1 MDWMARVIGGALAS
15 TPGPTDDFWYTGVG
29 MAGPTAAGMVVDES
43 GAQNLSAWYRGKD
56 ILSASLAMLPLHVF
70 ERLSDDRGANVARQ
84 HPLFDIL
91 HTKANAWQDSF
102 SYRRLA
108 MRHLIDYGAHYAFI
122 REGRRGF
129 VDELWP
135 IHPGRVTCRQS
146 ESTGRLVYDIRYE
159 KTGRTTAYS
168 QDEVFRLL
176 GASDDGIT
184 PKGVLQC
191 ARESIGTAMATE
203 SYAARVFG
211 RGTLN
216 SGVITV
222 PTRLDDDA
230 SKRMARSFITS
241 AGDWRLPKVLEQGAT
256 FVASDMSPEDF
267 QMLLSRKFS
276 VDDIARWLGLPPHM
290 LGSLDRATF
299 SNIEHQGQEFVT
311 YSLGPWLSLWEFG
324 INDQLVLNPTRFFV
338 EFNRDALV
346 RGDIA
351 ARWQAHVSAVNAGI
365 VSVDEVRVVE
375 NKNRRGGKADELR
388 EPQNITGKAT
398 APEPDASPRP
408 RRQVA
413 APPSEDASSA
423 QAQAIVVESAAR
435 ILRKEVK
442 AVQRFAVQHAADGD
456 AFAVA
461 VADFYDKHQALVAES
476 LLMAPAAAADYC
488 ANQARQVLAG
498 GVAAAE
504 GWLEGTYA
512 RGIAAGA
519 LGGGE

>member
-1 MDWMARVIGGALAS
+1 MDLLARLLGGTMAA
-15 TPGPTDDFWYTGVG
+15 TPGPTDDFWYTG
-29 MAGPTAAGMVVDES
+29 AGAGIPTAAGMHVDDDA
-43 GAQNLSAWYRGKD
+43 AQKLSAWYRGKD

-70 ERLSDDRGANVARQ
+70 ERLPNDQGATVARQ
-84 HPLFDIL
+84 NPLFDIL
-91 HTKANAWQDSF
+91 HTKPNAWQDSF

-122 REGRRGF
+122 REGARGF

-135 IHPGRVTCRQS
+135 IHPSLVSCRQS
-146 ESTGRLVYDIRYE
+146 ETTGRLVYDVRDA
-159 KTGRTTAYS
+159 KTGRTTAYT

-191 ARESIGTAMATE
+191 ARESLGTAMATE

-211 RGTLN
+211 RGTLS

-222 PTRLDDDA
+222 PTKLDDDA

-256 FVASDMSPEDF
+256 WVASEMSPEDF
-267 QMLLSRKFS
+267 QMLMSRKFS

-324 INDQLVLNPTRFFV
+324 INDQLVLNQTKYFV

-346 RGDIA
+346 RGDLA

-388 EPQNITGKAT
+388 EPQNITGRAAVPDQT
-398 APEPDASPRP
+398 DPPAPPRQ
-408 RRQVA
+408 RAA
-413 APPSEDASSA
+413 APVPDTSNA
-423 QAQAIVVESAAR
+423 QATAIVVESAAR
-435 ILRKEVK
+435 LLRKEVK
-442 AVQRFAVQHAADGD
+442 AVQRFGVQYATDAD

-461 VADFYDKHQALVAES
+461 VADFYQKHQTLVAES
-476 LLMAPAAAADYC
+476 LLMAAPAAAEYC

-504 GWLEGTYA
+504 SWLEGTYA
-512 RGIAAGA
+512 RGLAAWA
-519 LGGGE
+519 LGGE